1 MSRLGEIGWT
11 SPEIISK
18 AVQET
23 LPEIEGELKTP
34 ETASVPAMLP
44 GIEEQHFSKSP
55 DIVSMAVPKIEEEHE
70 LKFHEM
76 VVVPETWSEAGE
88 YPVPHI
94 AAAGPGDV
102 AQNGEA

>member
-18 AVQET
+18 AVQAT
-23 LPEIEGELKTP
+23 LPEIEEELKTP
-34 ETASVPAMLP
+34 ESASVPVMFP
-44 GIEEQHFSKSP
+44 G
-55 DIVSMAVPKIEEEHE
+55 IEEEHE

-94 AAAGPGDV
+94 AAAGPGELE
-102 AQNGEA
+102 QNGEA